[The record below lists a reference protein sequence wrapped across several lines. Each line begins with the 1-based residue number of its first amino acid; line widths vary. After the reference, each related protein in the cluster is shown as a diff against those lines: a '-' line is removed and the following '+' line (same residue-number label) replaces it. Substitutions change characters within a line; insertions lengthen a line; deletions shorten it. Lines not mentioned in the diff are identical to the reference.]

1 MGNTVEGAVAAAVGK
16 LIPCGE
22 TLLVACSGGADSVA
36 LAAAVARTDGVRGA
50 VGHIDHG
57 LRAESAQEAGKVGA
71 LAERLGLP
79 FFLERIEGLCIRG
92 PGLEAAAREARYAAL
107 GRLARRAG
115 ARFVA
120 TAHTR
125 RDQAETLL
133 LRLARGAGPGA
144 MAGIRRKRVL
154 SPGVELVRPL
164 LDVPRAATEE
174 LCERLGLSF
183 IDDPH
188 NSDPARARA
197 RLRKV
202 WPALLELN
210 PRLEEALAGAAQS
223 LADEDELLAEMAA
236 QAELRA
242 DLHPALLRRALL
254 QAALRAGVRPERAHL
269 ESLRSLLKKGRGSLD
284 LPGGR
289 AVVSD
294 GVLKFERPAA
304 GRTEPEPAEV
314 AVAGPGRYKWM
325 TRELCV
331 SEGAG
336 TGMMVDLAR
345 APFPW
350 TLRGH
355 RPGDRFRPAGGRS
368 KKVADLWIDAH
379 IPRRQRTSL
388 AVLADAAGRVFWV
401 EGVREGEASRGEKS
415 SPATFEIRSEMDG
428 LDGAFLSVRQSESRS
443 ATMDPRLVPQPEGES
458 AVTDGKEPR

>member
-1 MGNTVEGAVAAAVGK
+1 MGNTVEGAISAALGK
-16 LIPCGE
+16 LIPRGE

-36 LAAAVARTDGVRGA
+36 LAAAVARTNGVRGA
-50 VGHIDHG
+50 IGHVDHG

-79 FFLERIEGLCIRG
+79 FFLERIEGLRIRG

-107 GRLARRAG
+107 GRLAHGAG

-144 MAGIRRKRVL
+144 MAGIRRKRPL
-154 SPGVELVRPL
+154 APGVELVRPL

-174 LCERLGLSF
+174 LCGRLGLEF
-183 IDDPH
+183 TDDPH

-223 LADEDELLAEMAA
+223 LADEDDLLTEMASR
-236 QAELRA
+236 AELRA
-242 DLHPALLRRALL
+242 DLHPALLRRAML
-254 QAALRAGVRPERAHL
+254 QAALREGVRPERAHL
-269 ESLRSLLKKGRGSLD
+269 ESLRSMLEKGRGSLD

-289 AVVSD
+289 ALVSG
-294 GVLKFERPAA
+294 GVLKFERPAPGA
-304 GRTEPEPAEV
+304 AEPQPAEV

-325 TRELCV
+325 SRELCV

-336 TGMMVDLAR
+336 TGLVVDLVR

-355 RPGDRFRPAGGRS
+355 RPGDRFRPAGGRT
-368 KKVADLWIDAH
+368 KKVAELWIDAH
-379 IPRRQRTSL
+379 IPRPRRTSL
-388 AVLADAAGRVFWV
+388 AVLADAAGRLFWV
-401 EGVREGEASRGEKS
+401 EGVREGEAGRGKNN
-415 SPATFEIRSEMDG
+415 SPATFEIRPEMDG
-428 LDGAFLSVRQSESRS
+428 LDGAFPSVRQSESRS
-443 ATMDPRLVPQPEGES
+443 ATMDPRPVSQPEGEG
-458 AVTDGKEPR
+458 AVIDGKEPR